1 MEKHYYHI
9 STKGI
14 DTILFKDQEDF
25 LRIIFILA
33 QVFSKHFGTE
43 LVAYCIMNNHI
54 HLLVWGNI
62 GVIESQVLKLKK
74 LYSMWYRHKYNVGKV
89 LSHVPCKIRQC
100 QDNDDVK
107 NCIGYVYM
115 NPVRAGLT
123 NNAFYYPWSSISA
136 HFREESYPFMSASE
150 QINPKGAR
158 NKYHTRALIPD
169 NIRLLPNGQIDPASI
184 ICPDHVLKIMKT
196 SKALYFFVSKSR
208 EHGSNPCETEFL
220 CNDTTTMAKARELV
234 RGLCGRDLPLD
245 SLPVD
250 IRTRVADVLRFN
262 YGTPASVIARVL
274 GK

>member
-14 DTILFKDQEDF
+14 DTILFKDEEDF

-33 QVFSKHFGTE
+33 QVFSKYLGTE

-54 HLLVWGNI
+54 HLVVYGNI

-74 LYSMWYRHKYNVGKV
+74 LYSMWYRHKYNVSKV

-100 QDNDDVK
+100 EDHEDVK
-107 NCIGYVYM
+107 NCIGYAYM
-115 NPVRAGLT
+115 NPVRAGIT

-136 HFREESYPFMSASE
+136 HFREESHPFLAASE
-150 QINPKGAR
+150 KINPKGAR
-158 NKYHTRALIPD
+158 GRYHTRAGIPD
-169 NIRLLPNGQIDPASI
+169 NIRLLPNGHIDPASI
-184 ICPDHVLKIMKT
+184 ISPEHVEQVMK
-196 SKALYFFVSKSR
+196 SSRALYYFVSKSR
-208 EHGSNPCETEFL
+208 ERGCNPFETEFL
-220 CNDTTTMAKARELV
+220 CNDTTTMAKAKDLV

-245 SLPVD
+245 ALPAS
-250 IRTRVADVLRFN
+250 IKTRVADTLRFN
-262 YGTPASVIARVL
+262 YGTPPSVITRVL